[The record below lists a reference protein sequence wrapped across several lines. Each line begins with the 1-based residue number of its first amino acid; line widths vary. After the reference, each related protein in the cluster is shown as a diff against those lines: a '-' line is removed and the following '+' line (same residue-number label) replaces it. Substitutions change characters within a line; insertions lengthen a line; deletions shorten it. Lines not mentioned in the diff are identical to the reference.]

1 MLQSA
6 RPRSTPSP
14 FLVRGLLFQTERQC
28 SNSGLSGLKGSVF
41 RALETLLGSSL
52 VKDCSGDIRV
62 L

>member
-28 SNSGLSGLKGSVF
+28 SSSGLSGLKGSVF
-41 RALETLLGSSL
+41 RAFETLLGSSL
-52 VKDCSGDIRV
+52 V
-62 L
+62 